1 MRGLYAIVD
10 LEALALRRM
19 EPLDF
24 ARRVLDARPA
34 LLQLRAKL
42 TAARDTLALA
52 RELAPLCRAAAVPFV
67 LNDRA
72 DLALLAGA
80 DGVHLGQEDIPIA
93 VARRSMPE
101 LSFGVSTHDVMH
113 LEAALR
119 ERPTYVAFGPVFATR
134 SKAAPDPVVG
144 VEGLGRAHARARDA
158 AVPLCAIGGIDLDNA
173 ARVAEYA
180 EVGAVI
186 AALLVPDA
194 AVTQRARDL
203 HARLGGTPA

>member
-101 LSFGVSTHDVMH
+101 LSFGVSTHDVMQ